1 VSGSRIRGRR
11 EAGRLV
17 GSILGWIFLVQGG
30 LSRGCCGDRAPS
42 YNWSSAWPSPAD
54 CASPTVNIPGL
65 WLSASGPRVGGAA
78 GEFATDCADR
88 RRRPGHCAVQRGPPD
103 ESGRA
108 RMSGSD
114 GSRDQLGRAL
124 RLSCNH
130 RIHSAAALVLRHGLS
145 VRAAT
150 HPCAG
155 IPALR
160 LCVRRSRLARLV
172 QNLGAAETWVRAS
185 RGQQA
190 AVGCACFRNAKAAFD
205 VPTMST
211 GTVPKV
217 SWRNPPNPCNA
228 STAARNA
235 FACSSL
241 IGIRLPR
248 FVDSAENLLKNN
260 TR

>member
-1 VSGSRIRGRR
+1 M
-11 EAGRLV
+11 
-17 GSILGWIFLVQGG
+17 
-30 LSRGCCGDRAPS
+30 P
-42 YNWSSAWPSPAD
+42 
-54 CASPTVNIPGL
+54 
-65 WLSASGPRVGGAA
+65 
-78 GEFATDCADR
+78 
-88 RRRPGHCAVQRGPPD
+88 
-103 ESGRA
+103 
-108 RMSGSD
+108 GSD
-114 GSRDQLGRAL
+114 GSRDQLGKAL

-150 HPCAG
+150 HPCAR

-160 LCVRRSRLARLV
+160 LCVRRSRLARTV
-172 QNLGAAETWVRAS
+172 QNLGAAGTWVRAS

-190 AVGCACFRNAKAAFD
+190 VVGCACFRNAKAAFD

-217 SWRNPPNPCNA
+217 SWRNPPNPSN
-228 STAARNA
+228 AARNT

-248 FVDSAENLLKNN
+248 FVDSAENPLKTTPGKAIGDPAWIRTRDLQLRRLLLYPLSYGAVVAPEC
-260 TR
+260 RRAVPV

>member
-1 VSGSRIRGRR
+1 
-11 EAGRLV
+11 
-17 GSILGWIFLVQGG
+17 
-30 LSRGCCGDRAPS
+30 
-42 YNWSSAWPSPAD
+42 
-54 CASPTVNIPGL
+54 
-65 WLSASGPRVGGAA
+65 
-78 GEFATDCADR
+78 
-88 RRRPGHCAVQRGPPD
+88 
-103 ESGRA
+103 
-108 RMSGSD
+108 MSGSD

-124 RLSCNH
+124 RLSFNH

-150 HPCAG
+150 HPYAR

-172 QNLGAAETWVRAS
+172 QNLGAAGTWVRAS

-190 AVGCACFRNAKAAFD
+190 VVGCARFRNAQAAFD

-248 FVDSAENLLKNN
+248 FVDAAENSLKINVPHLDRLPPPPGCAAYRTKVPDSQPN
-260 TR
+260 SATRLNSGSYGEKDANPADWLG